1 MLREASR
8 YFLGGGGIKKNI
20 CLLVY
25 DDVHW
30 RRRQATEMNKNV
42 HFFSKTMGI
51 IHKDL
56 FISRFIILHFKF

>member
-1 MLREASR
+1 MRRGVIHNIDLYTIFVLREASR
-8 YFLGGGGIKKNI
+8 YFFGGGGIKKKII

-42 HFFSKTMGI
+42 PFF
-51 IHKDL
+51 
-56 FISRFIILHFKF
+56 